1 MGAVKRTVLEALL
14 LGVLGLAVAFTAN
27 AGRASGSLE
36 LSKNYFDRGD
46 DWGVDTPRRERE
58 RPPDIVSAGD
68 KHPDHPYQEVTFEQ
82 VVDIFNDPN
91 TEMGVNLFVD
101 ARNDETY
108 EEGHIPGAI
117 QADHYRLEDYI
128 DNLLDFAE
136 AAEKII
142 VYCNGGDCEDSIYL
156 CTDLMEFDVP
166 FDSVYLYPGGW
177 KEWTK
182 NGMPVEK
189 GRQEEGEE

>member
-1 MGAVKRTVLEALL
+1 MGALKRTVLEALW
-14 LGVLGLAVAFTAN
+14 LGLLGLAVAFTAN
-27 AGRASGSLE
+27 ALRASGSIR
-36 LSKNYFDRGD
+36 LSKNYFDKGD
-46 DWGVDTPRRERE
+46 HLEFDSRRRERE
-58 RPPDIVSAGD
+58 HPPGTDSLSD
-68 KHPDHPYQEVTFEQ
+68 KHPDHPYQEVTFDD
-82 VVDIFNDPN
+82 VVEIFNDPN

-101 ARNDETY
+101 ARDDEAF
-108 EEGHIPGAI
+108 EEGHIPGAL

-142 VYCNGGDCEDSIYL
+142 VYCNGGDCEDSIFL
-156 CTDLMEFDVP
+156 CSDLMEFDVP

-182 NGMPVEK
+182 NGMPIEK
-189 GRQEEGEE
+189 GREEEGEE